1 MKLDNIQLPS
11 EKKFGFFF
19 SIIFFIISIYYY
31 LFKKYFLISL
41 IFACLCILLII
52 ISLIKPRALVFFNKL
67 WMQFGLLL
75 GKIISPVVLSVIFF
89 GVFASTGFLM
99 RLFGR
104 DLLNLKFKKK
114 LSYWKI
120 RKSFTVSQTDFY
132 KQF

>member
-19 SIIFFIISIYYY
+19 SIIFFIIGIYYY
-31 LFKKYFLISL
+31 QKNFFLISL
-41 IFACLCILLII
+41 IFACLCILLVI
-52 ISLIKPRALVFFNKL
+52 ISLIKPRALIFFNKL

-75 GKIISPVVLSVIFF
+75 GKIISPVVLSIIFF

-120 RKSFTVSQTDFY
+120 RKSLTVSQTNFY